1 MIQVRRRPPGTGGD
15 ATRSGVRAAPGGVAS
30 AYPEVV
36 SEGVSTDRDPRAGD
50 PGARGVLSLVLS
62 PRWIAWHL
70 LSLGAMVTCGLLA
83 AWQWRR
89 AGTALGS
96 AVNVGYGLQWPVFA
110 VFFGWMWWRMLRI
123 ELDKLRETAAAP
135 PATAPSAR
143 TPSAEPGSAEPGS
156 SLPASAAAGPVEAGP
171 SDRAPAHGGPARTGT
186 ARTSP
191 ARTSDTHAGAAPPG
205 GSSPF
210 VYRPGR
216 VRAATDVDDPELAEY
231 NRMLAALAA
240 RDQEPQD

>member
-1 MIQVRRRPPGTGGD
+1 
-15 ATRSGVRAAPGGVAS
+15 
-30 AYPEVV
+30 V
-36 SEGVSTDRDPRAGD
+36 SEGVSTDRDPRAGA
-50 PGARGVLSLVLS
+50 PGSRGALSLVLS

-123 ELDKLRETAAAP
+123 ELHRLRETAAAP
-135 PATAPSAR
+135 PAPAPSAR
-143 TPSAEPGSAEPGS
+143 TGSSEPGS
-156 SLPASAAAGPVEAGP
+156 SEPGRSEPGPSEPASSGTGPVGVGP
-171 SDRAPAHGGPARTGT
+171 PDRAPARGGSAPTGGAPTGKAHTGT
-186 ARTSP
+186 ART
-191 ARTSDTHAGAAPPG
+191 DGAPTG
-205 GSSPF
+205 GPSPF